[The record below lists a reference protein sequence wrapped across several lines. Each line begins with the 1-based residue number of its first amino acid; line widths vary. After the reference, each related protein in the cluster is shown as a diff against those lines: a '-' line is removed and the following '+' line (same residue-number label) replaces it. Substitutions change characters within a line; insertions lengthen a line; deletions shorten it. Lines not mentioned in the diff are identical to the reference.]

1 MAKKR
6 LEDTIDRLNAWRTAH
21 ISDRQFMLLMS
32 LPTGFMAGLAAVVIK
47 KSAHGIRDLVLGIH
61 FAYSDLLYF
70 VYPAIG
76 ILLTIVFCRY
86 ILRKE
91 MGHGIPGILYA
102 ISKNKG
108 EVGGHNTW
116 SSIVAS
122 ALTVGFGGSVGLE
135 GPSVSTGAS
144 IGSNIGRLLKLDFRQ
159 VILMIGMGGAAALAS
174 IFQAPITGVVFSLE
188 VLMVDLSLGSVVP
201 IIVSSFVA
209 IMTSY
214 FLLGKA
220 VEYNVV
226 ITEGFVPSD
235 ALYYICLGL
244 FVGLVSAYFLKV
256 TFVVEK
262 RFRNIASPWVRF
274 GIGAALLG
282 LLVFLFPA
290 LYGEGYDAINSA
302 LAGDYGS
309 VYGNR
314 LFEGFKD
321 VKWAVLV
328 LLAVLILLKAFATAF
343 TFGAGGVG
351 GTFAPALFIG
361 AFSGLL
367 FALTVNYTGLGDL
380 DPAKFALVGMSGLIA
395 GMLHAPLTGV
405 FLIAEITNG
414 YSLVVPLMIVSALS
428 YAVNRMFF
436 THSVYTHSV
445 AEQGVSVS
453 HNKDTS
459 ILNMMA
465 ITQLIENNF
474 STIEPDKKLG
484 DLISLIA
491 SSSRNI
497 FPVVTEQGDFKG
509 HILFDDIRSIM
520 FDSSLYDRP
529 VVDLMVEPSYVID
542 PLEPMEQIV
551 AKFTESGKYNI
562 PVVKDGKYL
571 GYISRANVFS
581 AYRKTLSEISDE

>member
-70 VYPAIG
+70 VYHAIG